1 MEYSPYI
8 ASIYHPR
15 YKFHKNMSDTKRHCD
30 PRAAFHG
37 GRVNN
42 LKFYHK
48 ASGDEKIC
56 YYDFTSLYPFV
67 LSTKK
72 FPVGHPVVIQPSHP
86 VYDIT
91 PYFGFIRCKVLPPKQ
106 LYIPVLPFK
115 NDGKLYFPLCR
126 LCCIEKNQDSCDH
139 TDEQRCLEG
148 TFTTVELMKAV
159 EMRYSIEEVYEI
171 YDYKVSCDKLFKE
184 YNKTW
189 LKLKTQSSGFPSD
202 LVTDEMK
209 DQFIIDYKNREGI
222 DLEPSEMEKNPGMRF
237 ISKLML
243 NSLYGKLGQRP
254 NQPIT
259 KVVKSF
265 KELYD
270 LNQNSK
276 IEMLGDEQI
285 GNMLLVNYKFVDD
298 KMANAG
304 NTSVAIA
311 AFVTAYARIELYDQL
326 HKIEESLPGSVLY
339 FDTDSIVFVSKPE
352 SYSPFLGGFLGQMT
366 DEIEGEFGSAPYPTM
381 TEFFT
386 IGPKTYSYRV
396 RTGVGPNFEFHN
408 KLKAKGITQT
418 IEAKKDCNFY
428 TLKKMALIQG
438 KSLVNDDVGVAQN
451 QFSSNKQHEVSS
463 RKFIKKLRVTS
474 DKRRI
479 LKAQMETTSTLGMD

>member
-1 MEYSPYI
+1 M
-8 ASIYHPR
+8 
-15 YKFHKNMSDTKRHCD
+15 
-30 PRAAFHG
+30 
-37 GRVNN
+37 
-42 LKFYHK
+42 
-48 ASGDEKIC
+48 
-56 YYDFTSLYPFV
+56 
-67 LSTKK
+67 LSTKH
-72 FPVGHPVVIQPSHP
+72 FPVGHPVVIHPTEP
-86 VYDIT
+86 VYDVSK
-91 PYFGFIRCKVLPPKQ
+91 YFGFVRCKVLPPKQ

-115 NDGKLYFPLCR
+115 HDGKLYFPLCR
-126 LCCIEKNQDSCDH
+126 TCCMTKNQNTCDH
-139 TDEQRCLEG
+139 NDDERCLEG
-148 TFTTVELMKAV
+148 TFTTVELNLAV
-159 EMRYSIEEVYEI
+159 KMLYSIEEVYEI
-171 YDYKVSCDKLFKE
+171 YDYKVTSDLLFKE

-189 LKLKTQSSGFPSD
+189 LKIKTQSSGFPTD
-202 LVTDEMK
+202 CITDEMK
-209 DQFIIDYKNREGI
+209 DQFINDYKAREGI
-222 DLEPSEMEKNPGMRF
+222 DLIPTEMEKNPGMRF

-285 GNMLLVNYKFVDD
+285 GNMLLVNYKFVEDE
-298 KMANAG
+298 MANAC

-311 AFVTAYARIELYDQL
+311 AFVTSYGRIELYEQL
-326 HKIEESLPGSVLY
+326 HEIEKSKPGSVLY
-339 FDTDSIVFVSKPE
+339 FDTDSIVFVSTPE
-352 SYSPFLGGFLGQMT
+352 SYSPYVGGFVGEMT
-366 DEIEGEFGSAPYPTM
+366 DEIQGEFGSELYPTM

-386 IGPKTYSYRV
+386 IGSKTYSYRV
-396 RTGVGPNFEFHN
+396 RTGVEPNFQYHN

-428 TLKKMALIQG
+428 SLRKMAIFQAH
-438 KSLVNDDVGVAQN
+438 SLENEEVGVAQN

-463 RKFIKKLRVTS
+463 REFIKKLRVTS

-479 LKAQMETTSTLGMD
+479 LQAPDGNYTLPYGWVDDENDGINVYNKHLYNLHYIYDKVLKPILGATDTHSLCLR